1 VIASPDF
8 RIWTQTG
15 RRCIAR
21 PALRRDVLL
30 PKVRDIKSQGLSYV
44 IRGCRAV
51 FSCAIIPSSRDMFS
65 SKRWLVSTR
74 Q

>member
-1 VIASPDF
+1 MSAFDP
-8 RIWTQTG
+8 TG

-44 IRGCRAV
+44 IRG
-51 FSCAIIPSSRDMFS
+51 
-65 SKRWLVSTR
+65 
-74 Q
+74 